1 MTIGAAAVGR
11 DRIRSAPNLRR
22 VHAES
27 AQQYRCR
34 IWWLESEDLG
44 QHLLGRDLGLPAH
57 GLDRFL
63 EHFLCRGRHA
73 EAIFFHDG
81 SDRRPLRHG
90 AHRQWGSVGAGPHAH
105 GTQGFLIERL
115 KGLASLLQAHAQ
127 HDFDRG
133 ILKQA
138 EQDVIG
144 ASSAITSPT
153 SLLTGPQIDGP
164 DVKHLWH
171 NGSGGHDDSLLYL
184 GVHGLAG
191 DP

>member
-1 MTIGAAAVGR
+1 MDVAADSAVGR
-11 DRIRSAPNLRR
+11 DRIQSAPNLQR

-27 AQQYRCR
+27 AQQHRRR

-44 QHLLGRDLGLPAH
+44 QHLLGRDLGLPTH

-63 EHFLCRGRHA
+63 KHFLCRGRHA

-81 SDRRPLRHG
+81 SDRRLLRHG
-90 AHRQWGSVGAGPHAH
+90 AHRQWGSIGAGPHAQ

-115 KGLASLLQAHAQ
+115 KSLTSLLQAHAQ

-133 ILKQA
+133 VLQQA

-144 ASSAITSPT
+144 ANSAITSAT
-153 SLLTGPQIDGP
+153 SLLTAPR
-164 DVKHLWH
+164 LW
-171 NGSGGHDDSLLYL
+171 NWYPSQTN
-184 GVHGLAG
+184 
-191 DP
+191 